1 MQTSL
6 FDLSYNNSDVV
17 YTPVIFS
24 KTIIDI
30 IKPSGTILEPCKGD
44 GAFYNLLPSH
54 SEYCEITEGKDFFN
68 YNKNVDWIVGN
79 PPYSI
84 FYQWLKHSF
93 SLAKNVSYLLPINK
107 VFQSNKIMSLINEY
121 GNIKQIIVIGD
132 GRRYCKFPFGYS
144 VGNFHFQKNYTGN
157 TEIILGISELNK
169 YLGRETLHA
178 LAS

>member
-68 YNKNVDWIVGN
+68 YNKNN
-79 PPYSI
+79 
-84 FYQWLKHSF
+84 SF
-93 SLAKNVSYLLPINK
+93 
-107 VFQSNKIMSLINEY
+107 F
-121 GNIKQIIVIGD
+121 
-132 GRRYCKFPFGYS
+132 KFAEFW
-144 VGNFHFQKNYTGN
+144 
-157 TEIILGISELNK
+157 
-169 YLGRETLHA
+169 
-178 LAS
+178 